1 MNMVY
6 CLYAYYGYDEFDL
19 TDNDGRVL
27 YFPSEETA
35 VSFAEKYKV
44 DFLYDDYVN
53 YEIDVDFEN
62 RAYTGKEAEVLIGF
76 LLNR

>member
-1 MNMVY
+1 MVY
-6 CLYAYYGYDEFDL
+6 SLYACYGYDEFDL

-35 VSFAEKYKV
+35 VSFAEKYKSN
-44 DFLYDDYVN
+44 FLHDEYTD

-62 RAYTGKEAEVLIGF
+62 RTYAEEEAKILIEF
-76 LLNR
+76 LLDM